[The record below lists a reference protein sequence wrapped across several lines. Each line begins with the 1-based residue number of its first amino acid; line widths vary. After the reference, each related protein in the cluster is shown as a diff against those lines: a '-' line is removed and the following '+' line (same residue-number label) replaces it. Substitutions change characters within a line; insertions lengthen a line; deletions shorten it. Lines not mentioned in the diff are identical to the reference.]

1 MPRSRGSLH
10 RSQPRG
16 RGSVHPFY
24 REHHVAVPIMDQ
36 FFEPYDELV
45 VDATASKGDP
55 ISAKVLVTCNALR
68 GTVFVGAEM
77 HVARPD
83 FDQAGKTFQSA
94 KHARNVIPL
103 VLQHERLD
111 QGTYAAVGSSVA
123 SDSLSGALHPAG
135 GQAFEAM
142 RCAESD
148 TILAPWLQERVPN
161 FAAASEQ
168 EMESPQKCVP

>member
-1 MPRSRGSLH
+1 
-10 RSQPRG
+10 
-16 RGSVHPFY
+16 
-24 REHHVAVPIMDQ
+24 MDQ

-103 VLQHERLD
+103 VLQRERLG
-111 QGTYAAVGSSVA
+111 QGAFAAVVSSA
-123 SDSLSGALHPAG
+123 SSGAP
-135 GQAFEAM
+135 
-142 RCAESD
+142 S
-148 TILAPWLQERVPN
+148 
-161 FAAASEQ
+161 
-168 EMESPQKCVP
+168 